1 MDWSKAKSILIVAL
15 IITNALLGIVLFQS
29 ERNVDTTLKKEFIE
43 ETVRLLGNKD
53 IKIDTDIP
61 NKNPKLATLT
71 VEYENVE
78 PRVVNRNF
86 FNDKGNITLKDKDEV
101 LIDISYNDELITI
114 INKKHLIYESKSNNN
129 NFNIKDE
136 KDAVDIALNFLKDK
150 NYSTSDMKVSFIKLV
165 DDVYNIEFTKLYK
178 DNFLETSF
186 TNILVGSKGVIKM
199 ERRWLNIID
208 VGENPKSISSAPK
221 SLLGL
226 LSMEEVYGK
235 TIKDISICYYFEPEK
250 HAYIDNPGEARQ
262 GRAIPAW
269 RIQFDDGH
277 KVFIDSYNY

>member
-1 MDWSKAKSILIVAL
+1 MDWSKAKSILVVAL

-43 ETVRLLGNKD
+43 ETVRLLENKD
-53 IKIDTDIP
+53 IKVDTDIP
-61 NKNPKLATLT
+61 RKNPKLATLT

-78 PRVVNRNF
+78 PGIVNRNF
-86 FNDKGNITLKDKDEV
+86 FNDKGNISFKDKDEV

-114 INKKHLIYESKSNNN
+114 LNKKHLIYESKSNND
-129 NFNIKDE
+129 NFDIKDE
-136 KDAVDIALNFLKDK
+136 KDAVYIALNFLKSK
-150 NYSTSDMKVSFIKLV
+150 NYSTSDMKVSFVKLV

-178 DNFLETSF
+178 DYFLESSF
-186 TNILVGSKGVIKM
+186 TNIQVGSKGIIKM
-199 ERRWLNIID
+199 ERQWLNMID
-208 VGENPKSISSAPK
+208 ASENPKSISSAPK

-235 TIKDISICYYFEPEK
+235 TIKDISICYYFDPKK
-250 HAYIDNPGEARQ
+250 HAYIDNPEEAQQ

-269 RIQFDDGH
+269 RIQFDDGD
-277 KVFIDSYNY
+277 KVFIDSYN